1 MQVLVHRTDEPVG
14 AKCKEKLV
22 PAGIRTRIARAEDK
36 CPSPITTPSK
46 EDRAKNLIVTDSQ
59 NYEID
64 KKFNNKN
71 LEKSKK
77 SKKSLSK
84 NFENIVLNNFW

>member
-1 MQVLVHRTDEPVG
+1 MV
-14 AKCKEKLV
+14 
-22 PAGIRTRIARAEDK
+22 
-36 CPSPITTPSK
+36 S
-46 EDRAKNLIVTDSQ
+46 DSQ

-71 LEKSKK
+71 LEKWKN
-77 SKKSLSK
+77 SKKSLGK

>member
-1 MQVLVHRTDEPVG
+1 M
-14 AKCKEKLV
+14 
-22 PAGIRTRIARAEDK
+22 
-36 CPSPITTPSK
+36 
-46 EDRAKNLIVTDSQ
+46 VTDSQ
-59 NYEID
+59 NYDID

-77 SKKSLSK
+77 SKKSLRK